1 MRAVQ
6 VCRPY
11 ERAGQF
17 PVGTLIRPLRGR
29 LSLPPLAFGHF
40 PLTGGRLTDDRK
52 SRPYGCHPNS
62 AAGAHPR
69 VASLGLRPAT
79 LPYGI
84 TETVAELGRAVRAR
98 RRPKAAPTVEIEP
111 GAFARPGQARK

>member
-1 MRAVQ
+1 M
-6 VCRPY
+6 CRPY

-52 SRPYGCHPNS
+52 SRPYKNTKACPVNAVG
-62 AAGAHPR
+62 AGP
-69 VASLGLRPAT
+69 RPARRLT
-79 LPYGI
+79 DCVPNYGGGGKPPPYGI
-84 TETVAELGRAVRAR
+84 LLTML
-98 RRPKAAPTVEIEP
+98 AP
-111 GAFARPGQARK
+111 

>member
-17 PVGTLIRPLRGR
+17 LVGTLIRPLRGR

-69 VASLGLRPAT
+69 VASLGLRPIHLQP
-79 LPYGI
+79 LPYDKYDK
-84 TETVAELGRAVRAR
+84 T
-98 RRPKAAPTVEIEP
+98 
-111 GAFARPGQARK
+111 

>member
-17 PVGTLIRPLRGR
+17 LVVTLIRPLRGR

-79 LPYGI
+79 FP
-84 TETVAELGRAVRAR
+84 
-98 RRPKAAPTVEIEP
+98 
-111 GAFARPGQARK
+111 

>member
-62 AAGAHPR
+62 AAGAPGWLLS
-69 VASLGLRPAT
+69 AFGQPPSPKGGGIAGGAN
-79 LPYGI
+79 PYP
-84 TETVAELGRAVRAR
+84 LCL
-98 RRPKAAPTVEIEP
+98 AALDISP
-111 GAFARPGQARK
+111 